1 MSQEP
6 SVCFAY
12 IECEFY
18 SVLFYYVR
26 LKGFEFFGNLSFRL
40 QDCVITCVF
49 AVVYVNI
56 NFTCVIYRV
65 QQEQI
70 KVTSHDIK
78 RMNNLKK

>member
-1 MSQEP
+1 MSP
-6 SVCFAY
+6 CVLH

-26 LKGFEFFGNLSFRL
+26 LKRFEFFGNLSFRL

-49 AVVYVNI
+49 AVVYVTI

-65 QQEQI
+65 GQQQI
-70 KVTSHDIK
+70 KATSHDIK